1 MKGYVMDKKIVIAV
15 AAVAAGIALIKI
27 QERAEQRKQEAERK
41 KRMAIVDEAFEILK
55 KEMRALE
62 ELQKRRKD
70 DIEFWNIIK
79 HNQ

>member
-1 MKGYVMDKKIVIAV
+1 MDKKIVIAV